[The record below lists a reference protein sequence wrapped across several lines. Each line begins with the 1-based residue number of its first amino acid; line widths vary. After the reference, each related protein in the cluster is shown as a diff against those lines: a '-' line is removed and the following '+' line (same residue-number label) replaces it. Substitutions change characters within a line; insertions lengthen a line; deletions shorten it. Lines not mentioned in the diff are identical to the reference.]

1 MQKDGATDSV
11 ISSLINESNKKFSYL
26 TDKSITRLMIHT
38 DENLRLLPYCLD
50 KLRSYTKVIKL
61 WRNKINSMN

>member
-1 MQKDGATDSV
+1 MQKDGATDTV
-11 ISSLINESNKKFSYL
+11 ISSVINESNQKFSYL

-61 WRNKINSMN
+61 WRNKIN